1 MGAPGVAA
9 CGEMAVLRDLCP
21 PAASRWLKVSY
32 WVMQGWANPGCVGV
46 ARVVL
51 ACVFVGS
58 AASLAHCRINAWAS
72 LWIIPGLYAL
82 ISHSSLT
89 SLVHIIW

>member
-1 MGAPGVAA
+1 
-9 CGEMAVLRDLCP
+9 MAVLRDLCP

-58 AASLAHCRINAWAS
+58 AASLAHCHNYQWMGFFVDCSRPVRTH
-72 LWIIPGLYAL
+72 LAL
-82 ISHSSLT
+82 ISH
-89 SLVHIIW
+89 

>member
-1 MGAPGVAA
+1 
-9 CGEMAVLRDLCP
+9 MAVLRDLCP

-58 AASLAHCRINAWAS
+58 AASLARCYNYQCM
-72 LWIIPGLYAL
+72 GLLCGLFPACT
-82 ISHSSLT
+82 HSSRTHL
-89 SLVHIIW
+89 SLA